1 MVKKLL
7 SVLAV
12 AIMAL
17 NLSSCLDNNKHE
29 LTQTLL
35 DDVLIVSQ
43 NGDEFTQTKGRLQL
57 KVNLNT
63 ALSDITMPVP
73 VDGEMKNVV
82 LKDVKV
88 TYDEKIGYRFTATS
102 ADALDANGMKYG
114 FTINNLD
121 AYLQVGGTSY
131 DSYQNIGMHYY
142 VNGKQVFITRTDI
155 TYPFSSTLT
164 SAGSTGYNCNTATY
178 TFKLDETKKTAKIV
192 INKIQFVKESPT
204 LSEIT
209 IPDVPYTCT
218 SDGYHFEAAEIIP
231 TSANVPMESRKITN
245 LDMTVKAQESTF
257 SGMFRCMGML
267 CTMNGTMTH
276 SDNN

>member
-7 SVLAV
+7 SVLAI

-29 LTQTLL
+29 MTQTLL

-57 KVNLNT
+57 KINLNT
-63 ALSDITMPVP
+63 ALADVTMPVP
-73 VDGEMKNVV
+73 VDGETKNVV

-88 TYDEKIGYRFTATS
+88 EYDTKIGYRFTATS

-114 FTINNLD
+114 FTINNFD
-121 AYLQVGGTSY
+121 GYLQVGGTS
-131 DSYQNIGMHYY
+131 DDTFQNIGIHYNI
-142 VNGKQVFITRTDI
+142 NGKQIFVTRTDI
-155 TYPFSSTLT
+155 TYPFTSTLT
-164 SAGSTGYNCNTATY
+164 STGTTGFNCNTATY
-178 TFKLDETKKTAKIV
+178 NFKIDNTKKTASIV
-192 INKIQFVKESPT
+192 IKKIQFVKESPT

-209 IPDVPYTCT
+209 IPEVPYTCT
-218 SDGYHFEAAEIIP
+218 SSGYHLEANEIIP

-245 LDMTVKAQESTF
+245 LDITIKAQESTF

-267 CTMNGTMTH
+267 CTMNGKMTY
-276 SDNN
+276 SEE